1 MRASPRPFYRSTQAL
16 LRTRKPSRPTQPLLP
31 PIHLYR
37 RILREHRNLPALQ
50 RSLGDEYVKNEF
62 RLHRSTENPLHIVG
76 FLASWQDYLRMISKG
91 DWMEETLSTEVLERL
106 SPEQVTQLYE
116 LMKETQLVRDGK
128 SGEIEGDESHE
139 KH

>member
-1 MRASPRPFYRSTQAL
+1 M
-16 LRTRKPSRPTQPLLP
+16 
-31 PIHLYR
+31 
-37 RILREHRNLPALQ
+37 PALQ

-128 SGEIEGDESHE
+128 SAEIDGDESHE